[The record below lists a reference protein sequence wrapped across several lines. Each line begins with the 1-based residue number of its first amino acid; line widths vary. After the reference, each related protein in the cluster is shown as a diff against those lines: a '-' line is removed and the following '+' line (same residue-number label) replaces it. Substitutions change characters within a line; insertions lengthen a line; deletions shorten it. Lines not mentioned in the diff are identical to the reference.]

1 MKNTK
6 LNNLDKVKLVLLY
19 ALRYEGDPSIKNLKI
34 TMEEVNLKDKIDYI
48 DLLIEYAGR
57 RKRSLDVLSNKD
69 FLAKGKNFLKQAFKN
84 CPNVYT
90 QHSSLLSSLVEKCIK
105 GKTKDDL
112 ETLNIPAKEKYCNL
126 I

>member
-19 ALRYEGDPSIKNLKI
+19 ALRYEGDPSIKNLKL
-34 TMEEVNLKDKIDYI
+34 TMEEVNLKEYVEYI

-57 RKRSLDVLSNKD
+57 KKRSLDVLSNKD
-69 FLAKGKNFLKQAFKN
+69 FLAKSKNFLKQAFKN

-90 QHSSLLSSLVEKCIK
+90 QHSSLLSSLIEKCIK
-105 GKTKDDL
+105 GKSKDDL
-112 ETLNIPAKEKYCNL
+112 ETLNNPVKEKYNCL